1 MSQQP
6 NDQAGQKAYQTNVG
20 NMPVPPDLK
29 QLQDRLT
36 AITVQIANTPS
47 THPTFAALQA
57 RQVVLQTA
65 IAAYKPR
72 DDAK

>member
-6 NDQAGQKAYQTNVG
+6 NDQTGVQAYQRNIA
-20 NMPVPPDLK
+20 NMPTPPDLK
-29 QLQDRLT
+29 QLQDQLT
-36 AITVQIANTPS
+36 AITLQIANTPAS
-47 THPTFAALQA
+47 HPTFAALQA